1 VRAILI
7 PLSAAEEIALR
18 KVHLGFTEVSPNL
31 VARLKDLALIQR
43 TGGGWRLTPL
53 GKRRYSELPAAPLR
67 GRAPSLIDDI
77 LDRFIPMAQASG
89 IVKPGEIDDDAASA
103 SASPPP
109 PHQAPRILIVE
120 DSYQEAA
127 ELDRLLSDCGYD
139 VVGPVGRLDD
149 AMMLASG
156 QALDGAL
163 LDIDLGGGRSFGVAS
178 TLQRRSVPLA
188 FISGY
193 DPSIVP
199 DAHELRAIPFVAKPF
214 EDEALIA
221 MVRTFAP

>member
-18 KVHLGFTEVSPNL
+18 KVHLGSTVVSPSL

-43 TGGGWRLTPL
+43 AGGGWRLTPL
-53 GKRRYSELPAAPLR
+53 GKRRYSELPAPPLR
-67 GRAPSLIDDI
+67 GRMPSLIDDI

-103 SASPPP
+103 SASPP

-221 MVRTFAP
+221 MVKTFAP

>member
-18 KVHLGFTEVSPNL
+18 KVHLGSTVVSPSL

-43 TGGGWRLTPL
+43 AAGGWRLTPL
-53 GKRRYSELPAAPLR
+53 GKRRHSELPDAPLR
-67 GRAPSLIDDI
+67 GRAPSVIDDI

-89 IVKPGEIDDDAASA
+89 IVKPGEIDDGTASA
-103 SASPPP
+103 SASPP

-120 DSYQEAA
+120 DSYPEAA

-163 LDIDLGGGRSFGVAS
+163 LDIDLGGERSFRVAS

-214 EDEALIA
+214 EDEALVA

>member
-18 KVHLGFTEVSPNL
+18 KVHLGSTVVSPSL

-43 TGGGWRLTPL
+43 AAGGWRLTPL
-53 GKRRYSELPAAPLR
+53 GKRRYSELPDPPLR
-67 GRAPSLIDDI
+67 GRMPSLIDEI
-77 LDRFIPMAQASG
+77 LDRFIPMARASG
-89 IVKPGEIDDDAASA
+89 VVKPGETDDDAAGVSA
-103 SASPPP
+103 SSPP
-109 PHQAPRILIVE
+109 HVAPRILIVE
-120 DSYQEAA
+120 DSYLEAA
-127 ELDRLLSDCGYD
+127 ELDRLLSNCGYD
-139 VVGPVGRLDD
+139 VVGLVGRLDD
-149 AMMLASG
+149 AMMLATD

-163 LDIDLGGGRSFGVAS
+163 LDIDLGGERSFGVAS

-214 EDEALIA
+214 ENE
-221 MVRTFAP
+221 RSSRW

>member
-18 KVHLGFTEVSPNL
+18 KVHLGSTEISQDL

-43 TGGGWRLTPL
+43 AGGGWRLTPL
-53 GKRRYSELPAAPLR
+53 GKRRYGELPDAPLR
-67 GRAPSLIDDI
+67 GRMPSLIDDI
-77 LDRFIPMAQASG
+77 LDRFIPRAQARG
-89 IVKPGEIDDDAASA
+89 IVKPGEIADDAAGA
-103 SASPPP
+103 SASPP

-127 ELDRLLSDCGYD
+127 ELDRLLTDCGYD

-178 TLQRRSVPLA
+178 ALQRRSVPLA

-199 DAHELRAIPFVAKPF
+199 DAHDLRAIPFVAKPF

-221 MVRTFAP
+221 MVRTFAL

>member
-18 KVHLGFTEVSPNL
+18 KVHLGSTVVSPSL

-43 TGGGWRLTPL
+43 AAGGWRLTPL
-53 GKRRYSELPAAPLR
+53 GKRRHSELPDAPLR
-67 GRAPSLIDDI
+67 GRAPSVIDDI

-89 IVKPGEIDDDAASA
+89 IVKPGEIDDGTASA
-103 SASPPP
+103 SASPP

-120 DSYQEAA
+120 DSYPEAA

-163 LDIDLGGGRSFGVAS
+163 LDIDLGGERSFGVAS

-214 EDEALIA
+214 EDEALVA

>member
-18 KVHLGFTEVSPNL
+18 KVHLGSTVVSPSL

-43 TGGGWRLTPL
+43 AAGGWRLTPL
-53 GKRRYSELPAAPLR
+53 GKRRHSELPDAPLR
-67 GRAPSLIDDI
+67 GRAPSVIDDI

-89 IVKPGEIDDDAASA
+89 IVKPGEIDDGTASA
-103 SASPPP
+103 SASPP

-120 DSYQEAA
+120 DSYPEAA

-214 EDEALIA
+214 EDEALVA